1 MDGSIDVEVR
11 RAEPTDWPAIW
22 TIFRAV
28 VATGRTYT
36 YAPDTSETEARA
48 AWLRDSTDLRVTYV
62 ALVDGEIIG
71 TALLQ
76 PNLPGLGGHVANAG
90 WMIHPDHTG
99 RGHGRKFAEAVIAEA
114 ARLGFAAMQFNA
126 VVSTNEPAI
135 ELWRSLGFDV
145 VGTIPDGFRPANGGS
160 ADLLIMFRS
169 LG

>member
-1 MDGSIDVEVR
+1 MGGSIDLEVR
-11 RAEPTDWPAIW
+11 RAEPSDWSAIW
-22 TIFRAV
+22 AIFRSV

-36 YAPDTSETEARA
+36 YPPDISETDARA
-48 AWLRDSTDLRVTYV
+48 TWRRDGAERRVTYV

-99 RGHGRKFAEAVIAEA
+99 KGLGRQFAEAVIADA
-114 ARLGFAAMQFNA
+114 VRLGFTAMQFNA

-135 ELWRSLGFDV
+135 RLWTSLGFGV
-145 VGTIPDGFRPANGGS
+145 VGTIPDGFRPADGGS

-169 LG
+169 LA